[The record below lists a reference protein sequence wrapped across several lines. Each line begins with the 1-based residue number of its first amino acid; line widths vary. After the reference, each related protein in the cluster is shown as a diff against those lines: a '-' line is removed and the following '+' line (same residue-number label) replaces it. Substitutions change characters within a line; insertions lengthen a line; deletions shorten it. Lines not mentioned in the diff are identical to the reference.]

1 MFCVTSTEVLPEMLC
16 SLLIARCLLFVKL
29 ILYCAVSFS
38 KIQRYCSARQHLCFS
53 LDSTLFLQEN
63 VSLIKEINDL
73 RQELRVANA
82 HVHDLQAALRL
93 YKHKKT
99 IRDTGE

>member
-1 MFCVTSTEVLPEMLC
+1 MFCVTSTVVLPELC
-16 SLLIARCLLFVKL
+16 TLLIAWHLLLVIL

-38 KIQRYCSARQHLCFS
+38 KRQRYILLSQVVPVLFLS
-53 LDSTLFLQEN
+53 MLFLQEN

-82 HVHDLQAALRL
+82 HVHDLQSALRL
-93 YKHKKT
+93 YKKKKS
-99 IRDTGE
+99 IQDTGE